1 MNVLR
6 AASRGTLIAVA
17 ALHLGSCG
25 RDVTRRLDEIND
37 FSPSMLG
44 RLTGVVTRIN
54 GAAAQG
60 LDVQALNHGVV
71 VFSAITDGSGAF
83 AMSFGNLISQ
93 SQPGDTLLTYFIQA
107 RAMVGSVTDSL
118 VLREPVQVRMSMNRI
133 TPPITNVTLR
143 AGY

>member
-6 AASRGTLIAVA
+6 SALRGMLIAGA
-17 ALHLGSCG
+17 ALNLGSCG
-25 RDVTRRLDEIND
+25 RDVTTRLDEIKD

-44 RLTGVVTRIN
+44 RLAGVVTRAN
-54 GAAAQG
+54 GAPAQG

-83 AMSFGNLISQ
+83 AMSFENLISQ

-107 RAMVGSVTDSL
+107 RAMVGSVSDSL
-118 VLREPVQVRMSMNRI
+118 VLREPVQVRMSMNRT